1 MTRSIVLL
9 GAALAMGAAGPAAAA
24 TATTATASFGC
35 EARKSA
41 VCYFRIFY
49 HPRNNRQIVL
59 PGGMKTSVPGVT
71 IGSDRYC
78 VSVGTPPRHRCASKP
93 ISAGY
98 NS

>member
-9 GAALAMGAAGPAAAA
+9 GAALAICAASPAA
-24 TATTATASFGC
+24 ATTATASFGC

-78 VSVGTPPRHRCASKP
+78 VSVGTPPRYHCASKP

-98 NS
+98 NF

>member
-9 GAALAMGAAGPAAAA
+9 GAALAIGAASPAAAA
-24 TATTATASFGC
+24 TATASFGC
-35 EARKSA
+35 EASKSA

-59 PGGMKTSVPGVT
+59 PGGMKTSVPGVA

-78 VSVGTPPRHRCASKP
+78 VSVGKPPRHRCASKP

-98 NS
+98 NF